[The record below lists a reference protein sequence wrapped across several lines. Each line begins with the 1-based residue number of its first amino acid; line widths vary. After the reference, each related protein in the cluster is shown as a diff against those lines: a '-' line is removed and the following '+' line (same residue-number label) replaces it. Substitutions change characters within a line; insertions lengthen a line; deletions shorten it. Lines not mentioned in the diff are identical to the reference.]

1 VSLVILDQ
9 RKKMEEDFTDFV
21 EDKDVNDLDNEHQD
35 LY

>member
-1 VSLVILDQ
+1 
-9 RKKMEEDFTDFV
+9 MEEDFTDFV